1 MHRAVENVHVQ
12 PLPNGEKQRNGEY
25 GSVCVYR
32 WILPPAKQ
40 HISDS
45 TVKGALIWANEP
57 RMSLVCIPD
66 MFSIALPL
74 LSFFVADLS
83 ITARS
88 SHVSR
93 WREPLLKQTGLIVVP
108 DTLWRQNSN
117 SHIPFPTDCFLPIP
131 ESPVLLAV
139 HWITGHINS
148 LVHNLVCDVNNS
160 TCEATAIE
168 GNCKWS
174 EISTPAITV
183 ASNPL
188 RRIKYISLAS
198 LLLAPGTETSPI
210 PLI

>member
-1 MHRAVENVHVQ
+1 MDQFVFTAEFCLLQSNTLVTALWRELWFGPMSHV
-12 PLPNGEKQRNGEY
+12 
-25 GSVCVYR
+25 C
-32 WILPPAKQ
+32 
-40 HISDS
+40 H
-45 TVKGALIWANEP
+45 
-57 RMSLVCIPD
+57 
-66 MFSIALPL
+66 
-74 LSFFVADLS
+74 LSAFLTCFRLHFLSFLFFVAALT

-117 SHIPFPTDCFLPIP
+117 AHIPFPTDCFPPIP

-139 HWITGHINS
+139 HWITGHITS

-168 GNCKWS
+168 SNCKWS

-188 RRIKYISLAS
+188 RKIKDISLAT